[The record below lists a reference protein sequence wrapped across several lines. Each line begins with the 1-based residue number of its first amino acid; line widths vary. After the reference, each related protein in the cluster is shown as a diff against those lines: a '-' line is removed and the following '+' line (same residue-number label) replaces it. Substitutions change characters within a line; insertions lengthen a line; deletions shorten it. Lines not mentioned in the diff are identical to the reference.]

1 MSNSIQNMPEYLSTQ
16 HLIQLGIYPS
26 IDAAYQAR
34 VRGYSPDFI
43 KLRHKI
49 LYSKKS
55 VIEFLERRKNPGD
68 SSHPDQNPVNIPQTP
83 ASTENQ

>member
-1 MSNSIQNMPEYLSTQ
+1 MKNPITIPSINQMPEYLSTQ

-34 VRGYSPDFI
+34 ISGYSPDFI

-49 LYSKKS
+49 LYSKS
-55 VIEFLERRKNPGD
+55 TVIEFLESRLCEGKPKKGLSN
-68 SSHPDQNPVNIPQTP
+68 
-83 ASTENQ
+83 E

>member
-1 MSNSIQNMPEYLSTQ
+1 MSKSIEEMPEYLSTQ
-16 HLIQLGIYPS
+16 HLIQLCIYAR
-26 IDAAYQAR
+26 IDAAYTAR
-34 VRGYSPDFI
+34 IQGYSPPFI

-68 SSHPDQNPVNIPQTP
+68 SSHPDQNSVNIPQTP